1 MLYMVISPPLGAILL
16 ALSLLLGGC
25 DGYGSAASTDPSPT
39 QASPSPGP
47 TFDSASAI
55 VRGDEGSV
63 LIRVEVAQSA
73 EQRSRGLMF
82 RNSLPADAGMV
93 FLFFEPTQGGF
104 WMKNTE
110 IPLSI
115 AFFAEDGKILDIL
128 DMKPCRADPC
138 PVYTPDATYFGALE
152 VNQGA
157 FDEWGISEGDVVRMN
172 Q

>member
-1 MLYMVISPPLGAILL
+1 MLYMLISPPLGKILV

-25 DGYGSAASTDPSPT
+25 GAYGSDAATAPSPGR
-39 QASPSPGP
+39 ASPWPGP

-73 EQRSRGLMF
+73 EQRSKGLMF
-82 RNSLPADAGMV
+82 RDSLPADAGMV

-104 WMKNTE
+104 WMKNTR

-115 AFFAEDGKILDIL
+115 AFFGEGGEILDIL

-138 PVYTPDATYFGALE
+138 PTYTPDATYFGALE

-157 FDEWGISEGDVVRMN
+157 FEEWGISEGNVVRMN

>member
-1 MLYMVISPPLGAILL
+1 MRRRLILVTL
-16 ALSLLLGGC
+16 TLVLGGC
-25 DGYGSAASTDPSPT
+25 DGYGSTASTDPSPT
-39 QASPSPGP
+39 HASPSPGP
-47 TFDSASAI
+47 TFGSASAI

-63 LIRVEVAQSA
+63 LIKVEVAQSA

-82 RNSLPADAGMV
+82 RDSLPADSGMV

-104 WMKNTE
+104 WMKNTK

-115 AFFAEDGKILDIL
+115 AFFGEDGKILDIL

-138 PVYTPDATYFGALE
+138 PLYTPDSTYFGALE

-157 FDEWGISEGDVVRMN
+157 FEEWGISEGDVVRMN

>member
-1 MLYMVISPPLGAILL
+1 MLYMVISPALGGIFVALTLVLGACG
-16 ALSLLLGGC
+16 A
-25 DGYGSAASTDPSPT
+25 YGSDASTDPSPT

-47 TFDSASAI
+47 TFDVSSAI
-55 VRGDEGSV
+55 IRGDDGSV
-63 LIRVEVAQSA
+63 LIKVEVAQSA

-82 RNSLPADAGMV
+82 RDSLPADAGMV

-104 WMKNTE
+104 WMKNTK

-115 AFFAEDGKILDIL
+115 AFFGEGGEILDIL
-128 DMKPCRADPC
+128 NMEPCRADPC
-138 PVYTPDATYFGALE
+138 PTYTPDATYFGALE

-157 FDEWGISEGDVVRMN
+157 FEEWGISEGDVVRMN